1 MIMLLFLWRKRLMMT
16 IVGERAKSSHKNEHH
31 ALEKN
36 QICLRHSIESAA
48 NIWIILV
55 ALTTEKHRAEIPE
68 AIIADFCG
76 RQSIAVFFFTAEL
89 RNFNRIR
96 EQIMSLFWEM
106 IEGMAVIGH
115 TEQHKTNAA
124 CPIIRQ
130 ITVTLLRCRWHI
142 LIIVFIMNW
151 IGHCFHC
158 PLLHFHIDEAFRS
171 NILPDDT
178 ISPPLSL
185 SLYPSAC
192 HTSVYDGGTVGRNI
206 YFYERMHSHRRI
218 IIFIYECCW
227 SEMRLCSITRKS
239 PFNLH

>member
-1 MIMLLFLWRKRLMMT
+1 MT

-48 NIWIILV
+48 NYGLYWSLSLLRSTVLKYRRPLSLV
-55 ALTTEKHRAEIPE
+55 SVVDNRLR
-68 AIIADFCG
+68 C
-76 RQSIAVFFFTAEL
+76 FFFTAEL

-185 SLYPSAC
+185 SLSFC
-192 HTSVYDGGTVGRNI
+192 VS
-206 YFYERMHSHRRI
+206 YERI
-218 IIFIYECCW
+218 
-227 SEMRLCSITRKS
+227 
-239 PFNLH
+239 

>member
-1 MIMLLFLWRKRLMMT
+1 M
-16 IVGERAKSSHKNEHH
+16 
-31 ALEKN
+31 
-36 QICLRHSIESAA
+36 
-48 NIWIILV
+48 V

-96 EQIMSLFWEM
+96 EQHMSLFWKM

-185 SLYPSAC
+185 SLSFC
-192 HTSVYDGGTVGRNI
+192 VS
-206 YFYERMHSHRRI
+206 YERI
-218 IIFIYECCW
+218 
-227 SEMRLCSITRKS
+227 
-239 PFNLH
+239 